1 MSENENKHTYL
12 FGEKLRTVRERK
24 HLTLKAVAKHANVS
38 ESLVSQI
45 ERNKVSPAID
55 TLLDIA
61 DALDI
66 SLEFLFE
73 EYSRRRPVSVIHQE
87 ERRKIHEEDIVYEE
101 LSDPFSGNGEN
112 SFESYTICIPVK
124 SRTHRGSY
132 GHLGKEMGF
141 ITQGEGILHY
151 GNKEIALKE
160 GDSVTFNAGSPHILE
175 NTGSI
180 ELKAIWMVTPAQKFN
195 A

>member
-1 MSENENKHTYL
+1 MSGDETKKYL

-24 HLTLKAVAKHANVS
+24 HLTLKSVAQRANVS

-55 TLLDIA
+55 TLLAIA

-73 EYSRRRPVSVIHQE
+73 EYSRRRPVSVIHRE
-87 ERRKIHEEDIVYEE
+87 ERRKINEEDVVYEE
-101 LSDPFSGNGEN
+101 LSDPFSGNGEH
-112 SFESYTICIPVK
+112 SFESYTIRIPAG
-124 SRTHRGSY
+124 SRTHRGNY
-132 GHLGKEMGF
+132 GHLGKEMGL
-141 ITQGEGILHY
+141 IVRGKGILHY
-151 GNKEIALKE
+151 GNKEIPLQE
-160 GDSVTFNAGSPHILE
+160 GDSITFNAGAPHTLE
-175 NTGSI
+175 NTGAE
-180 ELKAIWMVTPAQKFN
+180 ELSALWIVAPAQKFN